1 MKNKTVTIQ
10 GGTLN
15 LSEISEFQVLG
26 NLTFKNTKLVVNGTT
41 IYANGNE
48 LVVSNDVTFDG
59 TVSAIY
65 GGGKENASWSTNLT
79 LLAGNYTEI
88 YGGSNGGVVLGDT
101 NVTVGGNVN
110 SGITVSDH
118 SIANRI
124 YGGGYNAVV
133 SGDTHVTIQDSAQT
147 SVVYGGGNGV
157 DSKVSGTCYVN
168 ANGGNVMGY
177 YGGSYQGVV
186 SNTVLNMTAGTAE
199 QIFGGCQLTSMTG
212 DVNVTITGGTITRRI
227 YGGCYNEADVDLF
240 STTYY
245 TEFFV
250 TGNTTV
256 HVGGTANYTHSG
268 SLESAI
274 CAGSRHN
281 KNHAEE
287 NAVLDIETNTLYEN
301 LESYIGSSLLEIDP
315 GYDTLYVAGVKK

>member
-1 MKNKTVTIQ
+1 MKNKTVTIK

-227 YGGCYNEADVDLF
+227 YGGCYNEVSRSGLSFTWGSD
-240 STTYY
+240 Y
-245 TEFFV
+245 FV

-256 HVGGTANYTHSG
+256 TIGGQAEYTHTG
-268 SLESAI
+268 DDETAI
-274 CAGSRHN
+274 SAGSRHKTN
-281 KNHAEE
+281 HSAEVATLNVETESLYSKLKNYMGQT
-287 NAVLDIETNTLYEN
+287 LMSIEA
-301 LESYIGSSLLEIDP
+301 
-315 GYDTLYVAGVKK
+315 YDNLYVAGVKK